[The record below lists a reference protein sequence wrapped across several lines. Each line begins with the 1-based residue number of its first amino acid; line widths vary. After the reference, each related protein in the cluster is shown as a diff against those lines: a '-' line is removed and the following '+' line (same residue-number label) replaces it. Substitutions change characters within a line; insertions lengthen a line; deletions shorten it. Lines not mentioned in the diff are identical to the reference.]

1 MLDCISFSV
10 VIRFECR
17 LFLFKKVLKVRA
29 FAAGFL
35 LAIFLKVIVFSF
47 FYRQCKSRGRFL
59 PAFFIAFGIETY

>member
-47 FYRQCKSRGRFL
+47 FTAYCC
-59 PAFFIAFGIETY
+59 A